1 MTDPN
6 YKPLSLLLVGAT
18 GAVGRQVLALALAD
32 PRIQKVV
39 APTRRPLPDH
49 ANLYNPVIDFAH
61 LPVDAP
67 WWNVDAVICTL
78 GTTIKAAGSQAAF
91 AAVDRDLPIQVATLA
106 RAAGATRF
114 ALNSSLGANPAGNFY
129 LRTKAEAEAGIRN
142 IHYPSFTIVRPSLID
157 AVREESRPGEKIGL
171 ILARTFRPLI
181 PLRYRAVKAEHIAL
195 ALLDGVLKDHSG
207 ECIIESE
214 QLQNYLN
221 SYTKCNTS

>member
-1 MTDPN
+1 MTHPQN
-6 YKPLSLLLVGAT
+6 KLLSLLLVGAT
-18 GAVGRQVLALALAD
+18 GAVGRQVLALALVD
-32 PRIQKVV
+32 PRIKQVV
-39 APTRRPLPDH
+39 APTRRPLPSH

-61 LPVDAP
+61 LPIDAH

-91 AAVDRDLPIQVATLA
+91 AAIDRDLPIQIAKLA
-106 RAAGATRF
+106 RAAGATHF

-142 IHYPSFTIVRPSLID
+142 IKYPSFTIVRPSLID

-171 ILARTFRPLI
+171 IVARIFRPLI
-181 PLRYRAVKAEHIAL
+181 PFRYRAVKAERIAL
-195 ALLDGVLKDHSG
+195 ALLDGVLRDQSG

-214 QLQNYLN
+214 QLQV
-221 SYTKCNTS
+221 